1 MTLRFQRALRTSSR
15 RPVVLRLL
23 TRLFMP
29 VAALL
34 VPLVL
39 LLAWS
44 LAARHGL
51 LPDQILPD
59 PRVVLQTLRE
69 SAASGEL
76 LEHTLVSLQ
85 RVAVGFAAGA
95 AAGLALGTA
104 LGLSRTLRGLLDGS
118 FLALAQIPVLGWL
131 PLMILLVGLD
141 EELKVIVIGW
151 SAFVPVV
158 LNTTQGMRDVPPA
171 LREVG
176 QVLTFDP
183 WSMFT
188 RIVLPA
194 ALPAI
199 FTGLRE
205 GLANSWQTLVAVE
218 LFASSEGLGFLM
230 SWGRQLFQL
239 DLVLVVVLVVGSI
252 GFVLNWSLGRVE
264 QRLRRWQVS
273 AA

>member
-1 MTLRFQRALRTSSR
+1 
-15 RPVVLRLL
+15 
-23 TRLFMP
+23 MP